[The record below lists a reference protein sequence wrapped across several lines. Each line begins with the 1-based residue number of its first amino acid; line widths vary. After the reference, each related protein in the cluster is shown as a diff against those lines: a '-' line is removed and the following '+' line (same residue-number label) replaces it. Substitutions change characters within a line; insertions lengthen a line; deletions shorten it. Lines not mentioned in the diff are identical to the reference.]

1 MYYVGMGAPVT
12 HDVIGHRAL
21 EKQQNEDIMVSL
33 EPLKHGLQTNFSP
46 IKKLS
51 SFTKVM
57 TKVETIKNH
66 KFSFKWPKRL

>member
-1 MYYVGMGAPVT
+1 MYYVGMGAPKT

-46 IKKLS
+46 IKELS

-57 TKVETIKNH
+57 TKVKNIKNH
-66 KFSFKWPKRL
+66 KFSFKWPKCL

>member
-33 EPLKHGLQTNFSP
+33 EPLKHGL
-46 IKKLS
+46 
-51 SFTKVM
+51 
-57 TKVETIKNH
+57 
-66 KFSFKWPKRL
+66 